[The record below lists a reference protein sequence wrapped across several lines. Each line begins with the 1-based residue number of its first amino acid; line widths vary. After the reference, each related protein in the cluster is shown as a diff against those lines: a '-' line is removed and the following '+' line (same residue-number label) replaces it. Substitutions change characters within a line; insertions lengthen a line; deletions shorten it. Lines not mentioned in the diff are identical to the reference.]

1 MKDVYYF
8 ENLEQIRALRE
19 PTRWKML
26 NLLIEHPM
34 TGSQLARVLGITRPL
49 AHYHLKVLEKV
60 GLVEFLED
68 HVLDGVVE
76 KYYQALARQYRS
88 DQLVDRY
95 RTINYK
101 KNGDTLQT
109 GEVVGE
115 LMKSMIEV
123 AKSDISNPESYDLLA
138 KIGFNFQDELHLT
151 TEQANELIR
160 TLRTLGDKYIEMDKQ
175 NLAKKEQDD
184 IGELIH
190 LRFTWLI
197 TPVLAPHG
205 IEDSENEV
213 EDL

>member
-88 DQLVDRY
+88 DRLVDRY
-95 RTINYK
+95 RTVNYK
-101 KNGDTLQT
+101 KNGETLQT

-151 TEQANELIR
+151 AEQANELIR
-160 TLRTLGDKYIEMDKQ
+160 TLRALGEKYIEIDKQ
-175 NLAKKEQDD
+175 NLAKKEEADAR
-184 IGELIH
+184 ELIH
-190 LRFTWLI
+190 LRYTWLI
-197 TPVLAPHG
+197 TPVLEPHG
-205 IEDSENEV
+205 IEDSETDV
-213 EDL
+213 DDL

>member
-60 GLVEFLED
+60 GLVEFVED

-95 RTINYK
+95 RTVNYK

-151 TEQANELIR
+151 AEQANELIR
-160 TLRTLGDKYIEMDKQ
+160 ILRALGDKYIEMDKQ
-175 NLAKKEQDD
+175 NLVKKEQDD
-184 IGELIH
+184 ASELIH

-197 TPVLAPHG
+197 TPVLTPHG
-205 IEDSENEV
+205 NEYSENDV
-213 EDL
+213 DNL